1 MKIFNSL
8 LALSAGDVLTVFN
21 SLFFIL
27 GGVTVFMIGMN
38 MMGHNIEKAA
48 GKSIRRLMGKATV
61 NRFAGVGTGAA
72 VTALVNSSAATT
84 VMIIGFV
91 NVGLMTLVQATSVIM
106 GANIGTTISAFI
118 MALSSASGA
127 QLSMAAIFA
136 LVAFVGFVFTIAG
149 KTDRLKQ
156 IGCIL
161 EGIGLIFIGL
171 NVMSRAVNDL
181 LDPGK
186 GTIRAAIENLFQGL
200 GNGKSTLTWE
210 IIVLFLLGVLLTAL
224 MQSSGAL
231 TAIVISLASADLISL
246 QMAMCIILGT
256 NVGTCFTSLLSS
268 MGANA
273 NAKRAAVIH
282 LLFNVTGTLI
292 FIFPVAFAG
301 NYIANFFSLFIAQTQ
316 WQIAVFHMV
325 FNILT
330 TAILLPFIKYLVKIS
345 TLLVHDKS
353 ENTTEENETLDP
365 RLLKTPAIAVG
376 QVRKQLLTMAD
387 LAFSN
392 YKLSLEM
399 LMSGDTSKMEE
410 FAKVEDSINANN
422 SNIVHYL
429 IELSL
434 QELSKKDEKKVSS
447 FFRVSSD
454 LERIGDYAEN
464 ITEFAEKKAE
474 QNLDFSEHAMVEIQ
488 EMDSHLTN
496 LFKHATDVFRYSDL
510 SYIPEVEFEENET
523 DRMNKVMQKS
533 HLRRMKEGRCSPE
546 TGAIFL
552 QLAVTME
559 RIGDHMHNIANSVL
573 EYGHKAVSAKKSE
586 KKTVKTQQ

>member
-1 MKIFNSL
+1 MKIFSSL

-21 SLFFIL
+21 SLFFVL
-27 GGVTVFMIGMN
+27 GGVTVFMLGMN

-91 NVGLMTLVQATSVIM
+91 NVGLMTLVQAASVIM

-118 MALSSASGA
+118 MALSAESGS
-127 QLSMAAIFA
+127 LSIAAIFA

-149 KTDRLKQ
+149 KTDKMKQ

-161 EGIGLIFIGL
+161 EGIGMIFIGL
-171 NVMSRAVNDL
+171 NVMSTAVNTL
-181 LDPGK
+181 VKNENIG
-186 GTIRAAIENLFQGL
+186 GAIENLFQSL

-210 IIVLFLLGVLLTAL
+210 IIVLFILGIVLTAL
-224 MQSSGAL
+224 MQSSAAL
-231 TAIVISLASADLISL
+231 TAIVISLASEGLISL
-246 QMAMCIILGT
+246 QMAMCIVLGT
-256 NVGTCFTSLLSS
+256 NIGTCFTSLLSS

-273 NAKRAAVIH
+273 NAKRAAIIH
-282 LLFNVTGTLI
+282 LLFNVTGALI

-301 NYIANFFSLFIAQTQ
+301 KYIAQFFDSFIAETQ

-325 FNILT
+325 FNIMT

-345 TLLVHDKS
+345 TLLVRDKS
-353 ENTTEENETLDP
+353 DNKPAENEILDP
-365 RLLKTPAIAVG
+365 RLLITPAIAVA
-376 QVRKQLLTMAD
+376 QVRKQLLIMAD
-387 LAFSN
+387 AAFSN
-392 YKLSLEM
+392 YKQSLEM
-399 LMSGDTSKMEE
+399 LLTGDTSRKEE

-422 SNIVHYL
+422 SHIVHYL

-434 QELSKKDEKKVSS
+434 QELSAKDEKKVSS

-464 ITEFAEKKAE
+464 ITEYAEKKAE
-474 QNLDFSEHAMVEIQ
+474 QDIEFSEHATAEIM
-488 EMDSHLTN
+488 EMDTHLTN
-496 LFKHATDVFRYSDL
+496 LYNNVIAVFRDSDL
-510 SYIPEVEFEENET
+510 SLMPQVEFEEDET

-533 HLRRMKEGRCSPE
+533 HLRRMKEGHCSPE

-573 EYGHKAVSAKKSE
+573 VYGRKPRTAKSSATKSADKSKK
-586 KKTVKTQQ
+586 